1 MKLVK
6 SNRIYVTTAL
16 CLLVIS
22 TAGLQ
27 AGIPTFVS
35 AALCQ
40 ITNTS
45 YDYPQ
50 PVQLNQQI
58 PLTTTIHA
66 TCYPTDPGVYYLA
79 LAVVQEATS
88 GQQISISSTPIGYV
102 SLQQPNVV
110 ASITNLITSPSGNE
124 AWQLKLTVYVINDYN
139 QYFSPYTDTA
149 LIHYIS
155 INVGNVQQTVSST
168 MSSTTTASA
177 ITTTSNIVETST
189 SELQPNLTTSMESP
203 NNGASVLSQSL
214 TILALAVIVILSIG
228 LWKYRTAKTHSDT
241 TPDTTNKKKSKKDKT
256 EEAD

>member
-1 MKLVK
+1 MKLVNI
-6 SNRIYVTTAL
+6 NRIYVTISL
-16 CLLVIS
+16 CLLVVSIVGVQLGTS
-22 TAGLQ
+22 
-27 AGIPTFVS
+27 IFVS

-40 ITNTS
+40 ITKTS

-58 PLTTTIHA
+58 QLTTTINA

-79 LAVVQEATS
+79 LVVVQEAS
-88 GQQISISSTPIGYV
+88 SNQQISISSTPIGYV

-110 ASITNLITSPSGNE
+110 ANVMNLITSPNGNGV
-124 AWQLKLTVYVINDYN
+124 WQLKLTVYVINDYN

-177 ITTTSNIVETST
+177 ITTTSNVVETST
-189 SELQPNLTTSMESP
+189 SELQPTLTTSMESH

-228 LWKYRTAKTHSDT
+228 LWKYRTAKAHSDA
-241 TPDTTNKKKSKKDKT
+241 TPDTRIKKKSKKDKN